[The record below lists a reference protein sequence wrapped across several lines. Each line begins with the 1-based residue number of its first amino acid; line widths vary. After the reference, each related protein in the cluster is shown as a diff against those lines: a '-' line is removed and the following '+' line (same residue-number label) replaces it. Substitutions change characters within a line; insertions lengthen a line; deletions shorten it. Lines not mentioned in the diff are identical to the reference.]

1 MKPVFKIQD
10 LLAKQLK
17 AQGKAHNEETVEKLF
32 REAISTRMAEDPEFF
47 ADVLNLATAKQLQK
61 QHTEKVAQNNE
72 EKSETLFDLGNVL
85 SQIAQQKA
93 TGKQP
98 SGQKQAM
105 TNDTPESDILTTM
118 VFMPFVEDTED
129 KEEVKSLTEDQEALI
144 KASITELEKFGLPV
158 EQLYAE
164 LEKIEAQKQVPEDK
178 HAFMRNFAEK
188 LSEDLNIDSEDIII
202 IAK

>member
-10 LLAKQLK
+10 LLANQLK
-17 AQGKAHNEETVEKLF
+17 AQGKAHNKEIVEKLF

-61 QHTEKVAQNNE
+61 QHAENVAQNTE
-72 EKSETLFDLGNVL
+72 EKVETLSNLGSIL

-93 TGKQP
+93 TVKQP
-98 SGQKQAM
+98 DGQKQSM
-105 TNDTPESDILTTM
+105 TNDTHESDIVTTM
-118 VFMPFVEDTED
+118 VFMPFVEDLED
-129 KEEVKSLTEDQEALI
+129 MEEVKSLTEDQEALI

-164 LEKIEAQKQVPEDK
+164 LEKIESEKQAPKDE
-178 HAFMRNFAEK
+178 HAFMRNFAKK
-188 LSEDLNIDSEDIII
+188 LAEDLNIDSEDIII

>member
-72 EKSETLFDLGNVL
+72 EKAETLFDLGNVL
-85 SQIAQQKA
+85 SQIAQQKV

-98 SGQKQAM
+98 NSQKQAM

-118 VFMPFVEDTED
+118 VFMPFVE
-129 KEEVKSLTEDQEALI
+129 EEPEQPKSLTQDQEALI
-144 KASITELEKFGLPV
+144 KASITELKKFGLPV

-164 LEKIEAQKQVPEDK
+164 LEKIESEKQAPKDQ

-188 LSEDLNIDSEDIII
+188 LAEDLNIDSEDIII

>member
-1 MKPVFKIQD
+1 
-10 LLAKQLK
+10 
-17 AQGKAHNEETVEKLF
+17 
-32 REAISTRMAEDPEFF
+32 MAEDPEFF
-47 ADVLNLATAKQLQK
+47 ADVLNLATTKQLQK
-61 QHTEKVAQNNE
+61 QHTEKVTQNTE
-72 EKSETLFDLGNVL
+72 EKVETLFDLGSVL

-98 SGQKQAM
+98 NGQKQEM
-105 TNDTPESDILTTM
+105 TNDTPKSDIVTTM
-118 VFMPFVEDTED
+118 VFMPFVE
-129 KEEVKSLTEDQEALI
+129 EEPEQPKSLTQDQEALI
-144 KASITELEKFGLPV
+144 KASIAELENLGMPV

-188 LSEDLNIDSEDIII
+188 LAEDLNIDSEDIII

>member
-118 VFMPFVEDTED
+118 VFMPFVE
-129 KEEVKSLTEDQEALI
+129 EEPEQPNSLTQDQEALI

-164 LEKIEAQKQVPEDK
+164 LEKIEAQKQEPEDK

>member
-118 VFMPFVEDTED
+118 VFMPFVE
-129 KEEVKSLTEDQEALI
+129 EEPEQPKSLTQDQEALI

-188 LSEDLNIDSEDIII
+188 LAEDLNIDSEDIII

>member
-17 AQGKAHNEETVEKLF
+17 EQGKAHNEEIVEKLF
-32 REAISTRMAEDPEFF
+32 REAIATRMAEDPEFF
-47 ADVLNLATAKQLQK
+47 ADVLNLATTKQLQK
-61 QHTEKVAQNNE
+61 QHTEKVTQNTE

-118 VFMPFVEDTED
+118 VFMPFVE
-129 KEEVKSLTEDQEALI
+129 EEPEQPKSLTQDQEAMI

-188 LSEDLNIDSEDIII
+188 LAEDLNIDSEDIII

>member
-17 AQGKAHNEETVEKLF
+17 EQGKAHNEEIVEKLF
-32 REAISTRMAEDPEFF
+32 REAIATRMAEDPEFF
-47 ADVLNLATAKQLQK
+47 ADVLNLATTKQLQK
-61 QHTEKVAQNNE
+61 QHTEKVTQNTE

-118 VFMPFVEDTED
+118 VFMPFVE
-129 KEEVKSLTEDQEALI
+129 EEPEQHKSLTQDQEAMI

-188 LSEDLNIDSEDIII
+188 LAEDLNIDSEDIII

>member
-118 VFMPFVEDTED
+118 VFMPFVE
-129 KEEVKSLTEDQEALI
+129 EEPEQPKSLTQDQEALI